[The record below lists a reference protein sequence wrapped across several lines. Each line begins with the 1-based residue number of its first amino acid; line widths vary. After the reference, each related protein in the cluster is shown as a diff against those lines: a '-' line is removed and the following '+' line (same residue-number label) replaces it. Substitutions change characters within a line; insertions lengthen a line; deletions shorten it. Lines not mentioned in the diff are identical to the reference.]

1 MDTRIENF
9 TFKYNTRMWSKDKH
23 RIESTRRIQRF
34 VGVVGNIEMAEIDGS
49 HLYRMMD
56 ALEADGLSKAT
67 INRYVA
73 AVQAVLS
80 FARASGMAARVIS
93 VKTPSEDHRIRFFS
107 DQELDAIER
116 FCDNSRIPMW
126 FKEMCDLARYTG
138 MRHSEI
144 SNLRDPSKARVEEGA
159 DGLWWITLFETK
171 NGDQRQ
177 VALYKQEAIDAAR
190 SLAAGFRYNAKEFY
204 LLWNV
209 LRARVAPGDKNFVF
223 HVFRHTAASAMAN
236 DMRLNSDVIGQWL
249 GHRNHKTMSKYIHI
263 KPETI
268 GDIAKRMAAAE

>member
-9 TFKYNTRMWSKDKH
+9 TFKYNTRIWSKEKH
-23 RIESTRRIQRF
+23 RRDSTHRVQRF
-34 VGVVGNIEMAEIDGS
+34 VGIVGNIELVEIDGS

-56 ALEADGLSKAT
+56 TLEADGLSKAT

-80 FARASGMAARVIS
+80 FARSSGMAARKIS
-93 VKTPSEDHRIRFFS
+93 VKTPSEDHRIRFFN
-107 DQELDAIER
+107 DLELDAIER
-116 FCDNSRIPMW
+116 FCANRNVPEW
-126 FKEMCDLARYTG
+126 FKQMCELARYTG

-144 SNLRDPSKARVEEGA
+144 CNLRDPSKARVEEGD

-177 VALYKQEAIDAAR
+177 VALYKEEAIKAAR
-190 SLAAGFRYNAKEFY
+190 SLAAGFPYSSREFY
-204 LLWNV
+204 ALWNV
-209 LRARVAPGDKNFVF
+209 LRARVAPGDKAFVF

-249 GHRNHKTMSKYIHI
+249 GHRNHKTTSKYIHI

-268 GDIAKRMAAAE
+268 GDIAKRMAAAG

>member
-34 VGVVGNIEMAEIDGS
+34 VGVVGNIELAEIDGS

-80 FARASGMAARVIS
+80 FARASGMPARSIS
-93 VKTPSEDHRIRFFS
+93 VKTPPEDHRIRFFS
-107 DQELDAIER
+107 DMELDAIER
-116 FCDNSRIPMW
+116 FCVNRNVPAW
-126 FKEMCDLARYTG
+126 FRHMCVLARYTG

-177 VALYKQEAIDAAR
+177 IAMYKDEAVEAAR

-209 LRARVAPGDKNFVF
+209 LRARVAPGDKDFVF

-249 GHRNHKTMSKYIHI
+249 GHRNNKTTSKYIHI

-268 GDIAKRMAAAE
+268 GDIAKRMAAAG

>member
-9 TFKYNTRMWSKDKH
+9 TFKYNTRMWSKEKH
-23 RIESTRRIQRF
+23 RRDSTHRIQRF
-34 VGVVGNIEMAEIDGS
+34 VGVVGNIELAEIDGS

-67 INRYVA
+67 SNRYVA

-93 VKTPSEDHRIRFFS
+93 VKTLSEDHRIRFFS
-107 DQELDAIER
+107 DHELDAIR
-116 FCDNSRIPMW
+116 LFCVNRNVPAW
-126 FKEMCDLARYTG
+126 FRHMCVLARYTG

-177 VALYKQEAIDAAR
+177 IALYKDEAVEAAR

-209 LRARVAPGDKNFVF
+209 LRARVAPGDKDFVF

-249 GHRNHKTMSKYIHI
+249 GHRNNKTTSKYIHI
-263 KPETI
+263 KPDTI
-268 GDIAKRMAAAE
+268 VDIAKRMAAAG